1 METRRPVKPPK
12 GRLLRCP
19 VNGQTAGRTSEDEDE
34 DICFT
39 RSMSHKRNTSMETKL
54 LDTIEKGLIEDLV
67 QEHSQRTDDS
77 RFQVGAHQ

>member
-1 METRRPVKPPK
+1 
-12 GRLLRCP
+12 
-19 VNGQTAGRTSEDEDE
+19 
-34 DICFT
+34 
-39 RSMSHKRNTSMETKL
+39 METKL